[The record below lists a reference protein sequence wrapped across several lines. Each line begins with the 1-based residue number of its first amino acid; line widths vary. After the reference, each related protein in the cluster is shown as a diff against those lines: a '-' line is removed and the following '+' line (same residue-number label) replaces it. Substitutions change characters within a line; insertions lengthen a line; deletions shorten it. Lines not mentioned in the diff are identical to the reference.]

1 MRHNIFTAL
10 LTAIA
15 ASFTLGAGAV
25 QNTPMVAELPSAA
38 VTAEQG
44 VGKLNINTA
53 DASTLQRELSGVGQS
68 KSEAIVAYRDNNG
81 DFATVEEL
89 LEVEGIGKA
98 ILERNRDKLTVN

>member
-25 QNTPMVAELPSAA
+25 QSTPVAELPSAA